1 MREQIDYAVLK
12 RNHPYDEVDSLLEL
26 LVDVLSSTVPTI
38 RIGGETLP
46 TAAVQE
52 RFQQLDSSHI
62 VYILDSLKSTTTKIH
77 NIRAYLLT
85 ALYHAPVTIPHRGR
99 PTQSHGGAGQGRADR
114 RTVRTLTSAAA
125 ERW

>member
-1 MREQIDYAVLK
+1 MDAMMDRYERREEVRDQIDYAVLK

-26 LVDVLSSTVPTI
+26 LVDVLSSTGPTI
-38 RIGGETLP
+38 RIGGENLP

-62 VYILDSLKSTTTKIH
+62 EYILDSLKSTTTKIH

-85 ALYHAPVTIPHRGR
+85 ALYHAPVTIGPYY
-99 PTQSHGGAGQGRADR
+99 
-114 RTVRTLTSAAA
+114 SAAVRHDFGA
-125 ERW
+125 EN